1 MQYWLI
7 VTSPENFKHTR
18 DNLNFKVQGLPH
30 RFRKQVQ
37 KMGIGDK
44 VVIYI
49 MKNQKFGAIARI
61 VGDYYEDNSKVW
73 LDDEEMWT
81 SRRKQEPEIVLNDD
95 ELIDAKRL
103 INDLSFVENKEFWG
117 AHFQGSIKRI
127 PEEDFKLIESE
138 MKKIISERVMAP
150 EKVEKQADV
159 PVRTEQ
165 EYEDLILQLPLQTKS
180 LHDRLGEMLEQIGAW
195 MDYNTQTRHKI
206 IPEHAYEIDVAWLDG
221 KNPEVAIE
229 IQISGNL
236 TEAKDRLS
244 QARKFNY
251 RKVIIVLRESDL
263 ARLNSLM
270 KHEPELR
277 SWMEAWSIG
286 SVYEMYKSGETFFKY
301 YRKFK
306 EAVYKDKKA
315 LELVE

>member
-7 VTSPENFKHTR
+7 VTSPENFKR
-18 DNLNFKVQGLPH
+18 DRESLGFKVQGLPH

-37 KMGIGDK
+37 KMSIGDK
-44 VVIYI
+44 LVLYV
-49 MKNQKFGAIARI
+49 MKIQKFGAITRI
-61 VGDYYEDNSKVW
+61 TGDYYEDNTKLW
-73 LDDEEMWT
+73 IEDDEPWCA
-81 SRRKQEPEIVLNDD
+81 RRKQEPEIILNDD

-103 INDLSFVENKEFWG
+103 INDLTFIKKKEHWG
-117 AHFQGSIKRI
+117 TYFQGSIKTI

-138 MKKIISERVMAP
+138 MRKIVSERIKAP
-150 EKVEKQADV
+150 ENGEMQDDALD
-159 PVRTEQ
+159 RSEE
-165 EYEDLILQLPLQTKS
+165 EYEKLILQLPLQTKS
-180 LHDRLGEMLEQIGAW
+180 LHDRIGEMLEQIGAW

-206 IPEHAYEIDVAWLDG
+206 IPEHAYEIDVVWLDG

-229 IQISGNL
+229 VQISGNI
-236 TEAKDRLS
+236 TEAKDRLA

-251 RKVIIVLRESDL
+251 RKVIMVLREKDL
-263 ARLNSLM
+263 IRLNSLM

-286 SVYEMYKSGETFFKY
+286 SVYEMYKAGETFFKY

-315 LELVE
+315 LELIE

>member
-18 DNLNFKVQGLPH
+18 DNLDFKIQGLPH

-37 KMGIGDK
+37 KMNVGDK

-49 MKNQKFGAIARI
+49 MKMQKFGAIARI
-61 VGDYYEDNSKVW
+61 VGEYYEDNTKVW
-73 LDDEEMWT
+73 LDEEEMWT

-103 INDLSFVENKEFWG
+103 ISDLSFVENKEFWG
-117 AHFQGSIKRI
+117 AHFQGSIKNI

-138 MKKIISERVMAP
+138 MKKIISERIKAP
-150 EKVEKQADV
+150 ISSQKQKETPVISEK
-159 PVRTEQ
+159 
-165 EYEDLILQLPLQTKS
+165 EYEDLILQLPLQSKS
-180 LHDRLGEMLEQIGAW
+180 LHDRIGEMLEQIGAW

-206 IPEHAYEIDVAWLDG
+206 IPEHAYEIDVVWLDG

-229 IQISGNL
+229 VQISGNI
-236 TEAKDRLS
+236 TEAKDRLA

-251 RKVIIVLRESDL
+251 RKVIMVLREKDL
-263 ARLNSLM
+263 IRLNSLM
-270 KHEPELR
+270 KHEPDLR

-286 SVYEMYKSGETFFKY
+286 SVYEMYKAGETFFKY

-315 LELVE
+315 LELIE